1 LIPYLQGAHDNEHVR
16 SVHYDR
22 QQTSAVQS
30 KARDEH
36 IRSSLW
42 TDDAKILMNDDGAMA

>member
-1 LIPYLQGAHDNEHVR
+1 LIPYLQSTHDKEHVR

-30 KARDEH
+30 KARDEQ

-42 TDDAKILMNDDGAMA
+42 TDDAKILMNGDDAMA